1 MARREIKSSSRRR
14 TSDSSSEIIISFI
27 ELNCFL
33 LNFAIIYKE
42 VAEVKEEA
50 SVEKEVTKQ
59 QDSKSHKKVKDS
71 KTTSGKETKM
81 DNKHKKET
89 NKKDKGK
96 LTIEE
101 QTQEENFSPDFPETV
116 AFACFTDLPLNK
128 LSVSTEL
135 VKMPNQL

>member
-1 MARREIKSSSRRR
+1 M
-14 TSDSSSEIIISFI
+14 F
-27 ELNCFL
+27 
-33 LNFAIIYKE
+33 NFAMILKE

-59 QDSKSHKKVKDS
+59 QDSKAHKKVKDS
-71 KTTSGKETKM
+71 KSTSGKETKM

-135 VKMPNQL
+135 VKTPNRL